1 MGSER
6 WKNQKVFG
14 GFTRNPSHHALMIFP
29 GCVMFRSTTVQMV
42 DRIAYLSGPPL
53 QPPTTRLTFLS
64 PSSLFLFKLKPTSL
78 FSSSSSFFSLTSPPR
93 STMLHHDPL
102 VSDIY
107 ATAIS
112 AIVALSFLRLWQ
124 ETAKRDIFDKKL
136 NRKLVHI
143 SIGLM
148 FMLCWPLF
156 STENRAPFFAALI
169 PGVNIIRMLVTGL
182 GIVKDEATVKSM
194 SRFGD
199 YRELLKG
206 PLYYAT
212 TITLAS
218 IIYWRTSPVSIAAI
232 CNLCAGDGMADIVG
246 RRFGGVKIYY
256 NKNKSYAGS
265 IAMASAGF
273 LASIAYMWY
282 FSSFGYMEGSW
293 KLVLGFLL
301 VSVGTAFVESL
312 PISTELDDNLT
323 VPLTSILLGSVIF

>member
-1 MGSER
+1 
-6 WKNQKVFG
+6 
-14 GFTRNPSHHALMIFP
+14 
-29 GCVMFRSTTVQMV
+29 MFRSTTVQMV

-199 YRELLKG
+199 YRLQYCILESQELLKG

-273 LASIAYMWY
+273 LASIA
-282 FSSFGYMEGSW
+282 
-293 KLVLGFLL
+293 
-301 VSVGTAFVESL
+301 
-312 PISTELDDNLT
+312 
-323 VPLTSILLGSVIF
+323 

>member
-1 MGSER
+1 MM
-6 WKNQKVFG
+6 F
-14 GFTRNPSHHALMIFP
+14 A
-29 GCVMFRSTTVQMV
+29 GCVMFRSTTVQMI
-42 DRIAYLSGPPL
+42 DRIAYLSAPPL
-53 QPPTTRLTFLS
+53 QAPTTRLTFLS
-64 PSSLFLFKLKPTSL
+64 PSSPFLFKLRPTSL
-78 FSSSSSFFSLTSPPR
+78 FTSSSSSFFSLTSPPR

-102 VSDIY
+102 VSDLY

-112 AIVALSFLRLWQ
+112 AAVAFSLLRLWQ
-124 ETAKRDIFDKKL
+124 ETAKRGIFDQKL

-148 FMLCWPLF
+148 FILCWPLF
-156 STENRAPFFAALI
+156 STENMAPFLAVLI
-169 PGVNIIRMLVTGL
+169 PGVNIIRMLVIGL

-206 PLYYAT
+206 PLYYVAT
-212 TITLAS
+212 ISLAT
-218 IIYWRTSPVSIAAI
+218 IIYWRTSPISIAAI

-246 RRFGGVKIYY
+246 RRFGGEKIPY
-256 NKNKSYAGS
+256 NKNKSFAGS

-282 FSSFGYMEGSW
+282 FSSFGYIEGSW

-323 VPLTSILLGSVIF
+323 VPLTSILLGSVVF

>member
-1 MGSER
+1 
-6 WKNQKVFG
+6 
-14 GFTRNPSHHALMIFP
+14 
-29 GCVMFRSTTVQMV
+29 MFRSTTVQMV

-124 ETAKRDIFDKKL
+124 ETAKRDIFDKVGQKIAFFVLGFSGVFSMFL
-136 NRKLVHI
+136 NCN
-143 SIGLM
+143 SIV
-148 FMLCWPLF
+148 
-156 STENRAPFFAALI
+156 TENRAPFFAALI

-199 YRELLKG
+199 YRLQYCILESQELLKG